1 MDTCFPLLQLKHHRV
16 KSTGER
22 NQPIAREK
30 VMERTDGQEEGT
42 CGSEGPLP
50 AHGNESERKAVASGR
65 AVVRKTKRG
74 TTPSLHNPFPTS
86 PSNLTPLS
94 EGMTSYPEDL
104 AL

>member
-22 NQPIAREK
+22 NQPIAKVVEK
-30 VMERTDGQEEGT
+30 TDGQEERT

-50 AHGNESERKAVASGR
+50 AHGDENERKATAGSR

-86 PSNLTPLS
+86 HSNLTPLS
-94 EGMTSYPEDL
+94 ERMTSYPEDL